1 MSENTNADQDLEDNL
16 IDTSIN
22 DAKWLLGG
30 VATLGFLVMSLGLF
44 ASAMAV

>member
-1 MSENTNADQDLEDNL
+1 MSENTKADLNQEDNL
-16 IDTSIN
+16 VDTSIN

-44 ASAMAV
+44 ASTLAV